1 MKKLILAAIMLL
13 IAATSQAADL
23 AYAETTSGI
32 LYLTDVKCSTEK
44 QANPKLKILQ
54 IKHVEKGGRVIRGC
68 YAAFDNGIVYA
79 TFANGDEYEYA
90 LHDFQWTDE
99 GLRRLG
105 IDPDSTKQEYD
116 SVNKH
121 KKMI

>member
-1 MKKLILAAIMLL
+1 MKKFILVAIISL
-13 IAATSQAADL
+13 IATASQAADL
-23 AYAETTSGI
+23 AYAETTSGT
-32 LYLTDVKCSTEK
+32 LYLTDVKCTSEK
-44 QANPKLKILQ
+44 PVNPKLKILQ

-90 LHDFQWTDE
+90 LNDFQWTDE

-105 IDPDSTKQEYD
+105 IDPESAKHGYD